1 MSAVPLPE
9 PLQPYASKLSA
20 GRVRRHVFLCAQQTT
35 PKCSTFE
42 QSTEV
47 WEYLKRRVRELGIDG
62 MKPPPPGTDC
72 PLLVHR
78 NKVDCLRICTNGPI
92 AVVYPEGI
100 WYHSVSVPV
109 MERILIEHVIGGV
122 PVEDHVLARAPL

>member
-1 MSAVPLPE
+1 MSVGPLPE
-9 PLQPYASKLSA
+9 PL
-20 GRVRRHVFLCAQQTT
+20 RRHAENLSPGRARRHILLCAQQTV
-35 PKCSTFE
+35 PKCSTVE
-42 QSTEV
+42 QNTEV
-47 WEYLKRRVRELGIDG
+47 WEYLKRRVKELGIDG
-62 MKPPPPGTDC
+62 MKPPPPGAAC
-72 PLLVHR
+72 PTFLHR
-78 NKVDCLRICTNGPI
+78 SKVDCLRICTNGPI